1 MKKFERHQRPPR
13 VAPVTSTLTSEL
25 LILPDGR
32 ILVHNLTSAFAELLS
47 QLNPADEQ
55 IRSRAN
61 RDPERNDRQRT
72 TGH

>member
-55 IRSRAN
+55 IRSRVIERTPRGPQTAT
-61 RDPERNDRQRT
+61 DP
-72 TGH
+72 